1 MKIGSLVAGLA
12 LAGVMTTAAL
22 AQVETVVTPKPDP
35 ARTNAPAFQGP
46 QPAPPP
52 GLLHPMFQDHAVL
65 QRDQPLRV
73 YGNAA
78 AGTPVNVTLGTTTAS
93 ATADSNGHWTATLPA
108 MPAGGPYTL
117 TATGGGKS
125 QTASDVLVGDVFFC
139 TGQSNMALTQRAAGN
154 AIADSRTAT
163 DSQIRQLSIANN
175 ASTTPLASFA
185 NKVAWTVETP
195 ETVPN
200 FSASCWYMVRELK
213 QTVHVPMG
221 MVVAAWG
228 GARIRNWVSEPTL
241 RRLSYFNDDIAI
253 LDTYKTD
260 QQAAMRAWG
269 RKWEAWW
276 KSLKIAGTP
285 PWEANFDDNSWPV
298 APDAG
303 KAWALWHGDNP
314 DGFIGQMWMRTTVTL
329 TAAQAAQA
337 ANLDLGAV
345 NEEDETW
352 INGKDVGGTSFSNKA
367 EHVVARG
374 VLKEGVNTIVS
385 NIFCSWRNCGFRGPD
400 TNRVLR
406 LADGGTVVLNQPWR
420 YKQMS
425 DKDDIIAP
433 MLPWGVTHG
442 LTMDYNG
449 MVAPV
454 GPYNFKAAVWYQGE
468 SNIYFAEHYRT
479 TLAAMMADWRAQF
492 VNPTLPFLIA
502 QIPNYGAAPTSPTA
516 SGWSDVREAQRLAV
530 LDDDSHSALTV
541 NIDIGDPKSLHPTNK
556 QELGRRLAVAAQLAV
571 YRMNVP
577 SSGPQVA
584 SAVRSGNNV
593 TVHFARF
600 TGELLGLSGVN
611 GFELCGAT
619 QASCRWA
626 PARIKGDDI
635 VLENAGPATRV
646 RYCWGDAPVC
656 TLYDSSGLPAGPF
669 EQKITAR

>member
-1 MKIGSLVAGLA
+1 MKTGSLALLLA
-12 LAGVMTTAAL
+12 CVVTASAL
-22 AQVETVVTPKPDP
+22 AQ
-35 ARTNAPAFQGP
+35 APAAFTGP

-65 QRDQPLRV
+65 QRGQPLRI

-78 AGTPVNVTLGTTTAS
+78 AGTVVSVTLGS
-93 ATADSNGHWTATLPA
+93 ATAQATADASGHWTATLPE
-108 MPAGGPYTL
+108 MNAGGPYTL
-117 TATGGGKS
+117 TASGGGRRE
-125 QTASDVLVGDVFFC
+125 TASDILVGDVFFC
-139 TGQSNMALTQRAAGN
+139 AGQSNMALAQAAAGN
-154 AIADSRTAT
+154 AAADSRTAN
-163 DSQIRQLSIANN
+163 DSQIRQLSIPNN
-175 ASTTPLASFA
+175 ASITPLASFA
-185 NKVAWTVETP
+185 NKVTWTVETP
-195 ETVPN
+195 DTVPR

-213 QTVHVPMG
+213 KTVNVPMG

-241 RRLSYFNDDIAI
+241 RKLGYFNDDLEI

-260 QQAAMRAWG
+260 QQAAMRMWG

-276 KSLKIAGTP
+276 RGLKIPGTP
-285 PWEANFDDNSWPV
+285 PWDAGFDDSAWQV

-314 DGFIGQMWMRTTVTL
+314 DGFIGQMWMRTTITL
-329 TAAQAAQA
+329 TAAQAAQNQTMP

-367 EHVVARG
+367 EHVVAAG
-374 VLKEGVNTIVS
+374 ILKEGQNVIIS

-400 TNRVLR
+400 ANRVLR
-406 LADGGTVVLNQPWR
+406 LADGSNVVLNNSWR

-433 MLPWGVTHG
+433 MIPWGVTHG
-442 LTMDYNG
+442 LIMDYNG
-449 MVAPV
+449 MVAPI
-454 GPYNFKAAVWYQGE
+454 GAYNFKAAVWYQGE
-468 SNIYFAEHYRT
+468 SNIYFATHYRT
-479 TLAAMMADWRAQF
+479 TMAGMMADWRTQF
-492 VNPTLPFLIA
+492 VNPTLPFLVV
-502 QIPNYGAAPTSPTA
+502 QLPNYGAAPTTPTA
-516 SGWSDVREAQRLAV
+516 SGWADVREAQRLSV
-530 LDDDSHSALTV
+530 LDDDNHSALTV

-577 SSGPQVA
+577 PSGPQVA
-584 SAVRSGNNV
+584 SAVKSGGNIV
-593 TVHFARF
+593 VHFARF
-600 TGELLGLSGVN
+600 AGNLLGLSGVN

-626 PARIKGDDI
+626 PAEIRGDDV
-635 VLENAGPATRV
+635 VLRDAGNATRV
-646 RYCWGDAPVC
+646 RYCWGDSPVC
-656 TLYDSSGLPAGPF
+656 TLYDSTGLPAGPF
-669 EQKITAR
+669 EQKIAAK